1 MPIVSYFTG
10 VTDNND
16 QIDIQMRSQTLL
28 SRNELK
34 MGAKV
39 GGGHPGS
46 KMIPEDSKNHASK
59 GYSSKGQDQFI
70 RKRDLKM
77 NEKLQELIEKEKK
90 MSVNDFLN
98 EREKELSDR
107 HSVLQS
113 SGFNFLKV
121 L

>member
-1 MPIVSYFTG
+1 
-10 VTDNND
+10 
-16 QIDIQMRSQTLL
+16 
-28 SRNELK
+28 
-34 MGAKV
+34 
-39 GGGHPGS
+39 
-46 KMIPEDSKNHASK
+46 
-59 GYSSKGQDQFI
+59 
-70 RKRDLKM
+70 
-77 NEKLQELIEKEKK
+77 